1 MVARHPRMVTGELRK
16 GWSGPIEMSLDGQGM
31 LGRLPLEGLF
41 CAFGFSGAG
50 MKIAP
55 AVGEAVAGLVAGD
68 VETEAA
74 LFPLRPTRFAEGEPL
89 QTQYTWGTVA

>member
-1 MVARHPRMVTGELRK
+1 MVARYPSMVTGELRK
-16 GWSGPIEMSLDGQGM
+16 GWSGPIEMSPDGQGM

-55 AVGEAVAGLVAGD
+55 AVRRGAWGDGACGPKGRASSAQANGLGSGCHDNPAV
-68 VETEAA
+68 
-74 LFPLRPTRFAEGEPL
+74 
-89 QTQYTWGTVA
+89 